1 MNLIRSSCYFLL
13 LLTNLVV
20 AQSNLEPATISDR
33 LAQAQTLEHLRE
45 ETSGRL
51 DVVTNNIAPEEIDR
65 AVLNKLMEEI
75 ASRPAVAKRRLNV
88 SDSQL
93 QDIFIIIS
101 NARSFIN
108 GDEMAAVR
116 SMCRAWQNSV
126 LDGEEKVAVALN
138 AYERRKQFT
147 KNFIAKYYAVVL
159 SDIEASLTK
168 PAKISF
174 TAYMLDRRKRM
185 ANVGVTSF
193 GSMIQSIPNGNDS
206 IDFLCRG

>member
-1 MNLIRSSCYFLL
+1 M
-13 LLTNLVV
+13 VV

-116 SMCRAWQNSV
+116 SMCRAWQ
-126 LDGEEKVAVALN
+126 KV
-138 AYERRKQFT
+138 
-147 KNFIAKYYAVVL
+147 
-159 SDIEASLTK
+159 
-168 PAKISF
+168 
-174 TAYMLDRRKRM
+174 
-185 ANVGVTSF
+185 
-193 GSMIQSIPNGNDS
+193 
-206 IDFLCRG
+206 